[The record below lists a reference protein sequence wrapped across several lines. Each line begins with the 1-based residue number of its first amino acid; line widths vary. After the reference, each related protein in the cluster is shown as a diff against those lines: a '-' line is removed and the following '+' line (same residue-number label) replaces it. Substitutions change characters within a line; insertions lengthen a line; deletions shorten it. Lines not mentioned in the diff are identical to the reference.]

1 MSYSTLLRGGTVVTR
16 KGSFQ
21 WDIAVADGKI
31 ARIAD
36 RIAEPAENT
45 IDASGLHILPG
56 LIDSHVH
63 FDEPG
68 TEREGFLTGSASL
81 IASGVTAFFDNP
93 ITSNP
98 PTINVG
104 ALDEK
109 REAGLRNSLLDFGII
124 AGMMPENF
132 DELQGMRD
140 RGAIAIK
147 GFMSRSTGLSDF
159 HHMDDESLILAMDR
173 LAHMDA
179 VMILHAENEAICGYL
194 TERNARLGLE
204 TFADYE
210 TTRPVLSEVESVR
223 RAAVFAEITGC
234 RVHIFHVSSR
244 LAVAE
249 AVAARARGV
258 NITVE
263 TCPHYLS
270 LTTRDFPT
278 LNGAKCSPPL
288 RDIQHVESMWEAVKA
303 GEVDTIG
310 SDHSSMPLPEN
321 RFGGLSGGQS
331 TLAVLLEEGHF
342 RRGVPLETLV
352 AITSWG
358 PAKRFGLMPRKGDI
372 ALGYD
377 ADFAIVDL
385 TKTQTLRRE
394 DLFDRQKHSQY
405 IGRTFRG
412 VVEYTISRGET
423 VYRSGELLAKPGRA
437 RLLSPL
443 DTDDKER
450 M

>member
-1 MSYSTLLRGGTVVTR
+1 MNYSVLLRGGTVVTR
-16 KGSFQ
+16 KGSFR
-21 WDIAVADGKI
+21 WDIAVADGTI
-31 ARIAD
+31 TRIAD
-36 RIAEPAENT
+36 RIDEPADNI

-98 PTINVG
+98 PTIH
-104 ALDEK
+104 AEAFAAK

-132 DELQGMRD
+132 DQLQSMRD
-140 RGAIAIK
+140 SGAIAIK

-159 HHMDDESLILAMDR
+159 HHMDDESLIRAMDR
-173 LAHMDA
+173 LARMGA
-179 VMILHAENEAICGYL
+179 VMILHAENEAICSYL

-210 TTRPVLSEVESVR
+210 TTRPVVSEVESVR
-223 RAAVFAEITGC
+223 RAALFAEITGC
-234 RVHIFHVSSR
+234 KVHIFHVSSR

-249 AVAARARGV
+249 AVAAKTRGV
-258 NITVE
+258 DITVE

-270 LTTRDFPT
+270 LTTQDFPT

-288 RDIQHVESMWEAVKA
+288 RDIRHVESMWEAVRA

-310 SDHSSMPLPEN
+310 SDHSSMPRSEN

-331 TLAVLLEEGHF
+331 TLAVLLEEGYF

-352 AITSWG
+352 GITSWG
-358 PAKRFGLMPRKGDI
+358 PAKRFGLVPRKGDI

-385 TKTQTLRRE
+385 NKTYTLRRE
-394 DLFDRQKHSQY
+394 DLLDRQKHSQY
-405 IGRTFRG
+405 VGRTFRG
-412 VVEYTISRGET
+412 AVEYTVSRGET
-423 VYRSGELLAKPGRA
+423 VYRSGKLLAKPRRA

-443 DTDDKER
+443 DSDSER
-450 M
+450 K